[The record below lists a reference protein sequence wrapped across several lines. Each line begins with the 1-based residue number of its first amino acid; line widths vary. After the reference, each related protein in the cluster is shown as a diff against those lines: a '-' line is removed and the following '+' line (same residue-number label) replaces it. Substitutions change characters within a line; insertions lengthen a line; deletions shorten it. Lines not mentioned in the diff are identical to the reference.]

1 MFKIMKKIIS
11 TALML
16 LCAGCLMAQEP
27 KAVEGRSNFGAMM
40 FVAPEPVIMIATY
53 DAHDNPDVMM
63 AVWGCQC
70 AGDKV
75 KIHLSDHQTT
85 ENLQLKKAFTMSFAT
100 KATVAESDYFGEVSA
115 REVKDK
121 VARVGFTAHK
131 SPNVDAPIIDQ
142 YPVTL
147 ECVVESFDNG
157 VLVGR
162 VVNTSAAK
170 EVLDAEGNV
179 DLGKLQP
186 VAFDP
191 VNNTYRIVGD
201 VVGHAWKSGDKF
213 K

>member
-1 MFKIMKKIIS
+1 MRKIV
-11 TALML
+11 AAALLML
-16 LCAGCLMAQEP
+16 SVGSGFAQEP
-27 KAVEGRSNFGAMM
+27 KQVEGRSNFGAMM
-40 FVAPEPVIMIATY
+40 FVAPEPAIMIATY
-53 DAHDNPDVMM
+53 DANDNPDVMM
-63 AVWGCQC
+63 AAWGCQSE
-70 AGDKV
+70 GDKV

-85 ENLQLKKAFTMSFAT
+85 DNLRLKKAFTMSFAT
-100 KATVAESDYFGEVSA
+100 KATVAESDYFGEASA

-121 VARVGFTAHK
+121 VVRVGFTTHK

-147 ECVVESFDNG
+147 ECVVESFENG

-162 VVNTSAAK
+162 VINTSAAK
-170 EVLDAEGNV
+170 EVLDADGNI

-191 VNNTYRIVGD
+191 VNNTYRLVGD